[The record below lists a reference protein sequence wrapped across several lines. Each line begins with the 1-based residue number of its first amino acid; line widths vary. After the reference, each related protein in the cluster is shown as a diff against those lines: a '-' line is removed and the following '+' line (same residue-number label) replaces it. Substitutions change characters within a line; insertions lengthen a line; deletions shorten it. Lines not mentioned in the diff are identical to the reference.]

1 MRESSA
7 WSCRWTTRTCGRSA
21 WRVPCVSSGCSVQVT
36 NSNSDFKI
44 CRFVPTRRYDTR
56 TQIRN
61 FFFFFL
67 NPKPVRAKDDSRHFP
82 FPFLFSASSSQ
93 PLVLASL
100 PCPSPLIP
108 SLPVLL
114 ASLHSLLLH
123 LRQVAQCAVPCP
135 FLADIACHYVSL
147 CRSLIPLLPPSLLFP
162 STTGEST

>member
-61 FFFFFL
+61 FFFFKSETGSRQGRFAALPLSFSLLCFL
-67 NPKPVRAKDDSRHFP
+67 LAASCPRFSSLSFSPHPFSTRFPSLSFYDWGEHLRSRSFHYHHHFP
-82 FPFLFSASSSQ
+82 LLVAVMQETFSLSR
-93 PLVLASL
+93 P
-100 PCPSPLIP
+100 
-108 SLPVLL
+108 
-114 ASLHSLLLH
+114 
-123 LRQVAQCAVPCP
+123 
-135 FLADIACHYVSL
+135 
-147 CRSLIPLLPPSLLFP
+147 
-162 STTGEST
+162 